1 MKTDFRR
8 ALGFGVAALV
18 VLAVLATPVAQAI
31 GFERPG
37 IGAVFGKAVGVGLL
51 GTAMLLV
58 VQTPVL
64 FALGWLARGRMGVPR
79 VGWAVVAGALAM
91 VPITAMNL
99 PGEPVWMKVGE
110 TLDAVWS
117 QPLVS
122 VSEWLPFVASGSVFG
137 WHLFVPQR
145 RNVETAG

>member
-8 ALGFGVAALV
+8 ALGFGVVALV

-37 IGAVFGKAVGVGLL
+37 VGAVIGRMVGVGLL
-51 GTAMLLV
+51 GAAMLLV
-58 VQTPVL
+58 VQAPVL
-64 FALGWLARGRMGVPR
+64 FALGWLVRGRMAIPR
-79 VGWAVVAGALAM
+79 IGWALVAGALAM

-99 PGEPVWMKVGE
+99 PGEPVWMKISE
-110 TLDAVWS
+110 TVDAVWS

-122 VSEWLPFVASGSVFG
+122 VSEWLPFVASGGVFG